1 MPGDVVDHKGRE
13 RWRERTLEEG
23 LPRRESPARDGAD
36 PRRTGYDVSA
46 MIEQTSPTVIG
57 TIIVSFFLASQAQL
71 LDVLLGDA
79 QLHGLIPA
87 RRLGCLGHLAN
98 ALGPWPSRRS

>member
-1 MPGDVVDHKGRE
+1 MTETARCADLDG
-13 RWRERTLEEG
+13 TTI
-23 LPRRESPARDGAD
+23 PRRALRIAED
-36 PRRTGYDVSA
+36 RR
-46 MIEQTSPTVIG
+46 
-57 TIIVSFFLASQAQL
+57 L

-87 RRLGCLGHLAN
+87 RRLDCLGRLAN